1 MQDPLVV
8 LGEIVKAHGLRGEV
22 KVRSE
27 ICDPE
32 NFMLPEVLLRAPDG
46 TTESVTVLSYRVHK
60 GAFILRLAGFS
71 EIEQVLAK
79 LGWELICRGSQLPTP
94 AADEYYHF
102 QLLGLPVFAQNGDD
116 LGRLVEI
123 MATSAHEVYVIR
135 SEHRIKGGGELL
147 LPAIGAYI
155 IDIDLDVGRI
165 VVEPAGTGLKVADLT
180 SVVAPVE

>member
-32 NFMLPEVLLRAPDG
+32 NFTLPEVLLRAPDG
-46 TTESVTVLSYRVHK
+46 TTEPVKVLSYRVQK
-60 GAFILRLAGFS
+60 GAFVLRLAGFS
-71 EIEQVLAK
+71 KVEQVSAK
-79 LGWELICRGSQLPTP
+79 LGWEFICRGSQLPLP

-102 QLLGLPVFAQNGDD
+102 QLLGLPVVAQNGDD
-116 LGRLVEI
+116 LGRLTEI

-135 SEHRIKGGGELL
+135 PEHCVNGGSELL
-147 LPAIGAYI
+147 LPAVGAYI
-155 IDIDLDVGRI
+155 IDIDLDAGRI
-165 VVEPAGTGLKVADLT
+165 VVEPAGTGPEVADLT
-180 SVVAPVE
+180 GAAEPVK